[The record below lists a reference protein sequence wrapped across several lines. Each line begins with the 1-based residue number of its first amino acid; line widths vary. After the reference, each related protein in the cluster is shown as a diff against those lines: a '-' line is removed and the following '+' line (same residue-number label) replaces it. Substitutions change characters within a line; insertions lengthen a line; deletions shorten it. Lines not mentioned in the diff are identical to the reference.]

1 MDIALVTLPTRTGT
15 QNFTTVCPAAPC
27 PNGSRDCLPSTG
39 FHALGMLVLGD
50 LQRRKAAHYF
60 DLIDADGNDLIEAAD
75 FQRRADRLA
84 ETLEVT
90 GKEERTRLR
99 RRVMLWWEH
108 LSTLAD
114 ANDDGRITRHEWEM
128 YWERFKIAVSM
139 GSNRRSIEKLERVA
153 RHTFRAIDRSGS
165 GKVTQEEFSNWL
177 AAWDIGQHETVFRE
191 LDREDTGSL
200 TEEDLVEATKE
211 FYLSNDPN
219 APGNVLYGA
228 LPDDAEAL

>member
-1 MDIALVTLPTRTGT
+1 
-15 QNFTTVCPAAPC
+15 
-27 PNGSRDCLPSTG
+27 
-39 FHALGMLVLGD
+39 MLVLGD

-90 GKEERTRLR
+90 GEEERTRLR

-177 AAWDIGQHETVFRE
+177 AAWDIGQHEAVFRE

-219 APGNVLYGA
+219 APGNVLYGT

>member
-1 MDIALVTLPTRTGT
+1 LDIALVTLPTRTGT

-90 GKEERTRLR
+90 GEEERTRLR